1 LCGSGTLGQNIPAD
15 LPDRVA
21 PKLVKHYERVK
32 NDPRVH
38 GYYEN
43 HRVTARHGD
52 KRVRHLMSLLVVA
65 DTANLIAYLRVK
77 GGLFERFV

>member
-1 LCGSGTLGQNIPAD
+1 VLDYIPAH

-38 GYYEN
+38 AYYEN
-43 HRVTARHGD
+43 HRVTA
-52 KRVRHLMSLLVVA
+52 
-65 DTANLIAYLRVK
+65 
-77 GGLFERFV
+77 

>member
-1 LCGSGTLGQNIPAD
+1 MLDYIPAH